1 MFPREPGYRGKI
13 RLQRR
18 PGCLRAQ
25 KGPQT
30 LNTFITELQLR
41 SSSSEGSSNPKHL
54 YPQGSSSAT
63 QESGPVCRAEIS
75 APLRQDLMS
84 FASHVGYQNI
94 CVGSHIAS
102 SSSTHLSARLT
113 RQTIFKFDPKSFLLY
128 KLSSAY
134 MEFVSSKKIYS
145 NFSLLSSSPDSL
157 GAEVGSC

>member
-1 MFPREPGYRGKI
+1 MTWKKHNSWSISQCFKENQDIKAES
-13 RLQRR
+13 
-18 PGCLRAQ
+18 GCLRAQ

-30 LNTFITELQLR
+30 RNTFITELQLR
-41 SSSSEGSSNPKHL
+41 SSSSTEGSSNPKHF
-54 YPQGSSSAT
+54 YPPGSRSAT

-113 RQTIFKFDPKSFLLY
+113 RQTIFKFDPKSFLL
-128 KLSSAY
+128 
-134 MEFVSSKKIYS
+134 
-145 NFSLLSSSPDSL
+145 
-157 GAEVGSC
+157 

>member
-1 MFPREPGYRGKI
+1 M
-13 RLQRR
+13 
-18 PGCLRAQ
+18 RAQ

-30 LNTFITELQLR
+30 LNTSVTEVQLR
-41 SSSSEGSSNPKHL
+41 STLSEGSSNPKHL

-102 SSSTHLSARLT
+102 SSSTHPSASLT
-113 RQTIFKFDPKSFLLY
+113 RQTILNLIQNHFCCTSCSSVQCLY
-128 KLSSAY
+128 GIRILQKEIQKL
-134 MEFVSSKKIYS
+134 S